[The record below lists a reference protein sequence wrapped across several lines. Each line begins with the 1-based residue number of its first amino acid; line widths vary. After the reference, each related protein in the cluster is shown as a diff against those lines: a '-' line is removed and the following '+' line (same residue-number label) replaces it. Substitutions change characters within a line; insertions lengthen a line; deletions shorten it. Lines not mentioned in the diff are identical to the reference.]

1 MATDVRRAESL
12 ELLSRNELEA
22 LLDSAAWYAK
32 YHAHIINEQADDRS
46 SAAGGPGRGVPGVT
60 RTDGVGPRPPQRSG
74 RSPGRKRPGEPG
86 RDAPPALNGGSRL
99 SSPGRPAPI
108 RGEDHGPRR

>member
-1 MATDVRRAESL
+1 MVTDVSRAEPL

-46 SAAGGPGRGVPGVT
+46 SAATSQRQRYRDLHSALWKLGVKI
-60 RTDGVGPRPPQRSG
+60 R
-74 RSPGRKRPGEPG
+74 
-86 RDAPPALNGGSRL
+86 
-99 SSPGRPAPI
+99 RPA
-108 RGEDHGPRR
+108 GLDAA